1 MPGRSKAKLVPY
13 SARRKHDPRRAAS
26 GPEKQIHAMLRE
38 KGIAFTREK
47 LIGGCHVLNGDSAG
61 SRMAVAGARIGGRN
75 GGWHVGSLGRSLLR
89 WLARGPRYRLTR
101 TDKRQ
106 TRNNQFLR
114 LSR

>member
-47 LIGGCHVLNGDSAG
+47 LIGSCHVLNGDSAERTHG
-61 SRMAVAGARIGGRN
+61 SRRSQDRWAKQLVAC
-75 GGWHVGSLGRSLLR
+75 WQPRSEPSSV
-89 WLARGPRYRLTR
+89 ACPGTQVPADAYR
-101 TDKRQ
+101 Q
-106 TRNNQFLR
+106 AANP
-114 LSR
+114 